1 MTKLERKK
9 ERKKILQEERKLIYL
24 YKLIVVTVDETQYVE

>member
-9 ERKKILQEERKLIYL
+9 KMLQEERKLIYL

>member
-9 ERKKILQEERKLIYL
+9 ERKKMLQEERKLIYL
-24 YKLIVVTVDETQYVE
+24 YKLIVVTVDETPYVE